1 MLASLHS
8 TYHIG
13 SMIGQGSSAQ
23 VFNVQHRVTGDA
35 FACKV
40 VRRAGMNNERTMSTE
55 TEIMM
60 RLKHENITQL
70 HELYETSNSQWFIME
85 LANAGTLQTALAE
98 EVNYTEELVAGLF
111 KQVLSG
117 VKHLH
122 DMGIVHRDIKMENIL
137 CSLVVSS
144 SFCFSFS
151 RIAYILNYH
160 HFLHH
165 HFQNNSDGKKE
176 YKTKLADFGLS
187 AVVGLHTY
195 QDSVKLNKEKK
206 SYNRLRD
213 VWGTKEYLAP
223 EVYKKAYGPQVDVWS
238 LGCVLYELLTGLV
251 AFPQREHFISTI
263 EKYMLNGGKD
273 IRRAYQLRPQFQE
286 LSAEAQDLINHMLK
300 LNPKQRYSIQECLR
314 HPFIAARN
322 ARPVATHS
330 PTDSSFRKVNALSPS
345 SVADKYPLSLRVVQS
360 STGSD
365 ILVQA
370 RNAAIKAAEA
380 KAQFLESLAHNGG
393 KPQPRITYQ

>member
-1 MLASLHS
+1 MFF
-8 TYHIG
+8 G
-13 SMIGQGSSAQ
+13 G
-23 VFNVQHRVTGDA
+23 
-35 FACKV
+35 K
-40 VRRAGMNNERTMSTE
+40 
-55 TEIMM
+55 
-60 RLKHENITQL
+60 LKYI
-70 HELYETSNSQWFIME
+70 I
-85 LANAGTLQTALAE
+85 
-98 EVNYTEELVAGLF
+98 
-111 KQVLSG
+111 
-117 VKHLH
+117 
-122 DMGIVHRDIKMENIL
+122 
-137 CSLVVSS
+137 
-144 SFCFSFS
+144 SFS
-151 RIAYILNYH
+151 RMYTDQY
-160 HFLHH
+160 FLHLH
-165 HFQNNSDGKKE
+165 SQNNSDGKKE

-314 HPFIAARN
+314 HPFIAARS
-322 ARPVATHS
+322 ARPVATRS

-345 SVADKYPLSLRVVQS
+345 SVADKYPLSLRVGQS
-360 STGSD
+360 SDGNYV
-365 ILVQA
+365 LVQA

-380 KAQFLESLAHNGG
+380 KAQFLESLAQNGG
-393 KPQPRITYQ
+393 RSQPRTEYQ